1 MRLPVKATPNF
12 LLRATVLVALIA
24 CLVSMGSC
32 RLFRHKEKQPLYY
45 SAVEAEPLVIP
56 EGLDRPTSSSA
67 LVIVT
72 PMAPLPQKEMKIVPP
87 RISSQSTGDK
97 NASRVRWSAE
107 GAYLQV
113 PDTQE
118 SVYRRL
124 GLVIQRSG
132 MSLSDTHLDDG
143 YFFEYWH
150 DPKDPDRGFFSKLA
164 FWRDDGPNFSGA
176 YRAVIQADGENSRI
190 FIKNADG
197 SDADQAAAEHLL
209 NIFGERLG

>member
-1 MRLPVKATPNF
+1 MKATPNF